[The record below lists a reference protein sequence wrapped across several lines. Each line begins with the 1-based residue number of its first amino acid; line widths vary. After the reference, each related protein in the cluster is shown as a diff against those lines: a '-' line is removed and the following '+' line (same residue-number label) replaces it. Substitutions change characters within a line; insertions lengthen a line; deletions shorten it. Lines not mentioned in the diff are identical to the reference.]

1 MKIIVGIS
9 GASSVHLGI
18 RVANEILAAGHEV
31 CAIISDG
38 ARVTFKSE
46 KAWEYLGNSR
56 IPKDNLGNSRIPKAN
71 LENSRILNE
80 NLGNS
85 RIPNENLG
93 NSGIPNENFL
103 QIEEFLD
110 EKIDIQRN
118 MSDAA
123 ASGSSG
129 YEAMIIAPCS
139 SNTLAKVAAGICD
152 NLLLRAAA
160 VMLKEQRKLIIAPR
174 EMPFSPLSIKH
185 MSELSGLGVMFAP
198 PMIAHYNKPL
208 SLNDAEN
215 FIIGK
220 WLDCLNIKNNLF
232 KRWKI

>member
-1 MKIIVGIS
+1 M
-9 GASSVHLGI
+9 
-18 RVANEILAAGHEV
+18 
-31 CAIISDG
+31 
-38 ARVTFKSE
+38 
-46 KAWEYLGNSR
+46 
-56 IPKDNLGNSRIPKAN
+56 
-71 LENSRILNE
+71 
-80 NLGNS
+80 
-85 RIPNENLG
+85 
-93 NSGIPNENFL
+93 

-110 EKIDIQRN
+110 EKIDIQSN
-118 MSDAA
+118 MSSAA

-185 MSELSGLGVMFAP
+185 MSELSGLGVMFAL
-198 PMIAHYNKPL
+198 PMIAHYSKPK

>member
-46 KAWEYLGNSR
+46 KAWEYLSNSR
-56 IPKDNLGNSRIPKAN
+56 ISKAKSRISSQNLGNSR
-71 LENSRILNE
+71 
-80 NLGNS
+80 
-85 RIPNENLG
+85 
-93 NSGIPNENFL
+93 IPNENFL

-110 EKIDIQRN
+110 EKIDIQSN
-118 MSDAA
+118 MSSAA

-160 VMLKEQRKLIIAPR
+160 VMLKEQRKLVIAPR

-185 MSELSGLGVMFAP
+185 MSELSGLGVMFAL
-198 PMIAHYNKPL
+198 PMIAHYSKPL

>member
-46 KAWEYLGNSR
+46 KAWEYLS
-56 IPKDNLGNSRIPKAN
+56 NSRIPKAN
-71 LENSRILNE
+71 LGNSRILKA

-85 RIPNENLG
+85 R
-93 NSGIPNENFL
+93 IPNENFL

-110 EKIDIQRN
+110 EKIDIQSN
-118 MSDAA
+118 MSSAA

-185 MSELSGLGVMFAP
+185 MSELSGLGVMFAL
-198 PMIAHYNKPL
+198 PMIAHYSKPL

>member
-46 KAWEYLGNSR
+46 KAWEYLSNSR
-56 IPKDNLGNSRIPKAN
+56 ISKENLGNSRIPKA
-71 LENSRILNE
+71 
-80 NLGNS
+80 
-85 RIPNENLG
+85 
-93 NSGIPNENFL
+93 NFL

-110 EKIDIQRN
+110 EKIDIQSN
-118 MSDAA
+118 MSSAA

-160 VMLKEQRKLIIAPR
+160 VMLKEQRKLVIAPR

-185 MSELSGLGVMFAP
+185 MSELSGLGVMFAL
-198 PMIAHYNKPL
+198 PMIAHYSKPL

>member
-56 IPKDNLGNSRIPKAN
+56 ILKA
-71 LENSRILNE
+71 

-93 NSGIPNENFL
+93 NSRIPNENFL

-110 EKIDIQRN
+110 EKIDIQSN

-185 MSELSGLGVMFAP
+185 MSELSGLGVMFAL
-198 PMIAHYNKPL
+198 PMIAHYSKPL

>member
-18 RVANEILAAGHEV
+18 RAANEILAAGHEV

-46 KAWEYLGNSR
+46 KAWEYLSNSR
-56 IPKDNLGNSRIPKAN
+56 ISKAKSRIPSQNLGNSRISKA
-71 LENSRILNE
+71 
-80 NLGNS
+80 
-85 RIPNENLG
+85 
-93 NSGIPNENFL
+93 NFL

-110 EKIDIQRN
+110 EKIDIQSN
-118 MSDAA
+118 MSGAA

-198 PMIAHYNKPL
+198 PMIAHYSKPL

>member
-46 KAWEYLGNSR
+46 KAWEYLSNSR
-56 IPKDNLGNSRIPKAN
+56 
-71 LENSRILNE
+71 
-80 NLGNS
+80 
-85 RIPNENLG
+85 
-93 NSGIPNENFL
+93 IPNENFL

-110 EKIDIQRN
+110 EKIDIQSN
-118 MSDAA
+118 MWDGA

-129 YEAMIIAPCS
+129 YESMIIAPCS

-198 PMIAHYNKPL
+198 PMIAHYSKPL

>member
-46 KAWEYLGNSR
+46 KAWEYLNNSR
-56 IPKDNLGNSRIPKAN
+56 ISKAKSRIPSQNLGNSRIPKA
-71 LENSRILNE
+71 
-80 NLGNS
+80 
-85 RIPNENLG
+85 
-93 NSGIPNENFL
+93 NFL

-110 EKIDIQRN
+110 EKIDIQSN
-118 MSDAA
+118 MSSAA

-185 MSELSGLGVMFAP
+185 MNELSGLGVMFAP
-198 PMIAHYNKPL
+198 PMIAHYSKPK

>member
-46 KAWEYLGNSR
+46 KAWEYLSNSR
-56 IPKDNLGNSRIPKAN
+56 ISKAKSRIPNQNLGNSRISKA
-71 LENSRILNE
+71 
-80 NLGNS
+80 
-85 RIPNENLG
+85 
-93 NSGIPNENFL
+93 NFL

-110 EKIDIQRN
+110 EKIDIQSN
-118 MSDAA
+118 MSSAA

-185 MSELSGLGVMFAP
+185 MNELSGLGVMFAP
-198 PMIAHYNKPL
+198 PMIAHYSKPK

>member
-18 RVANEILAAGHEV
+18 RVANEILATGHEV

-46 KAWEYLGNSR
+46 KAWEYLSNSR
-56 IPKDNLGNSRIPKAN
+56 IPKENLENSRIPSQN
-71 LENSRILNE
+71 LGNSRILNE

-85 RIPNENLG
+85 R
-93 NSGIPNENFL
+93 IPNENFL

-110 EKIDIQRN
+110 EKIDIQSN
-118 MSDAA
+118 MWDAA

-185 MSELSGLGVMFAP
+185 MNKLSGLGVMFAP
-198 PMIAHYNKPL
+198 PMIAHYSKPL

>member
-18 RVANEILAAGHEV
+18 RAANEILAAGHEV

-46 KAWEYLGNSR
+46 KAWEYLSNSR
-56 IPKDNLGNSRIPKAN
+56 ISKAK
-71 LENSRILNE
+71 
-80 NLGNS
+80 S

-93 NSGIPNENFL
+93 NSRIPNENFL

-110 EKIDIQRN
+110 EKIDIQSN

-198 PMIAHYNKPL
+198 PMIAHYSKPL

>member
-18 RVANEILAAGHEV
+18 RAANEILAAGHEV

-46 KAWEYLGNSR
+46 KAWEYLSNSR
-56 IPKDNLGNSRIPKAN
+56 IPKANLENSRIPNENLGNSRIPKAN

-80 NLGNS
+80 N
-85 RIPNENLG
+85 
-93 NSGIPNENFL
+93 FL

-110 EKIDIQRN
+110 EKIDIQSN
-118 MSDAA
+118 MWDAA

-198 PMIAHYNKPL
+198 PMIAHYSKPK

>member
-56 IPKDNLGNSRIPKAN
+56 IPKAN

-85 RIPNENLG
+85 RIPNEN
-93 NSGIPNENFL
+93 FL

-110 EKIDIQRN
+110 EKIDIQSN
-118 MSDAA
+118 MWDAA

-185 MSELSGLGVMFAP
+185 MSELSGLGVMFAL
-198 PMIAHYNKPL
+198 PMIAHYSKPK

>member
-18 RVANEILAAGHEV
+18 RAANEILAAGHEV

-56 IPKDNLGNSRIPKAN
+56 ILKASLG
-71 LENSRILNE
+71 NSRILNE

-85 RIPNENLG
+85 R
-93 NSGIPNENFL
+93 IPNENFL

-110 EKIDIQRN
+110 EKIDIQSN

-198 PMIAHYNKPL
+198 PMIAHYSKPL

-232 KRWKI
+232 NRCKRCVRT

>member
-18 RVANEILAAGHEV
+18 RAANEILAAGHEV

-46 KAWEYLGNSR
+46 KAWEYLSNSR
-56 IPKDNLGNSRIPKAN
+56 IPNDNLGNSRILKA
-71 LENSRILNE
+71 

-85 RIPNENLG
+85 R
-93 NSGIPNENFL
+93 IPNENFL

-110 EKIDIQRN
+110 EKIDIQSN
-118 MSDAA
+118 MSGAA

-198 PMIAHYNKPL
+198 PMIAHYSKPL

>member
-56 IPKDNLGNSRIPKAN
+56 IPNGNSGNSRNSKIPS
-71 LENSRILNE
+71 ENS
-80 NLGNS
+80 GNS
-85 RIPNENLG
+85 K
-93 NSGIPNENFL
+93 IPNENF
-103 QIEEFLD
+103 IEEFLD
-110 EKIDIQRN
+110 EKIDIQSN
-118 MSDAA
+118 MWDAA

-185 MSELSGLGVMFAP
+185 MSDLSGLGVMFAP
-198 PMIAHYNKPL
+198 PMIAHYSKPK

>member
-46 KAWEYLGNSR
+46 KAWEYLSNSRISKAKSR
-56 IPKDNLGNSRIPKAN
+56 IPKENLGNSRIPK
-71 LENSRILNE
+71 
-80 NLGNS
+80 
-85 RIPNENLG
+85 
-93 NSGIPNENFL
+93 ENFL

-110 EKIDIQRN
+110 EKIDIQSN
-118 MSDAA
+118 MSGAA

-198 PMIAHYNKPL
+198 PMIAHYSKPK

>member
-46 KAWEYLGNSR
+46 KAWEYLSNSRISKAKSR
-56 IPKDNLGNSRIPKAN
+56 IPK
-71 LENSRILNE
+71 E

-85 RIPNENLG
+85 R
-93 NSGIPNENFL
+93 IPNENFL

-110 EKIDIQRN
+110 EKIDIQSN
-118 MSDAA
+118 MWDAA

-185 MSELSGLGVMFAP
+185 MSELSGLGVMFAL
-198 PMIAHYNKPL
+198 PMIAHYSKPL

>member
-46 KAWEYLGNSR
+46 KAWEYLSNSRISKAKSR
-56 IPKDNLGNSRIPKAN
+56 IPK
-71 LENSRILNE
+71 E

-93 NSGIPNENFL
+93 NSRIPNENFL

-110 EKIDIQRN
+110 EKIDIQSN
-118 MSDAA
+118 MSSAA

-185 MSELSGLGVMFAP
+185 MSELSGLGVMFAL
-198 PMIAHYNKPL
+198 PMIAHYSKPL

>member
-1 MKIIVGIS
+1 MRIIVGIS

-46 KAWEYLGNSR
+46 KAWEYLS
-56 IPKDNLGNSRIPKAN
+56 
-71 LENSRILNE
+71 
-80 NLGNS
+80 NS

-93 NSGIPNENFL
+93 NSRIPSQNLGNSRIPNENFL

-110 EKIDIQRN
+110 EKIDIQSN
-118 MSDAA
+118 MWDAA

-185 MSELSGLGVMFAP
+185 MSELSGLGVMFAL
-198 PMIAHYNKPL
+198 PMIAHYSKPL

>member
-56 IPKDNLGNSRIPKAN
+56 IPNDNLGNSRILKA
-71 LENSRILNE
+71 

-93 NSGIPNENFL
+93 NSKIPNENFL

-110 EKIDIQRN
+110 EKIDIQSN
-118 MSDAA
+118 MSGAA

-198 PMIAHYNKPL
+198 PMIAHYSKPL

>member
-46 KAWEYLGNSR
+46 KAWEYLSNSR
-56 IPKDNLGNSRIPKAN
+56 ISKAKSRIPSQNLGNSR
-71 LENSRILNE
+71 
-80 NLGNS
+80 
-85 RIPNENLG
+85 
-93 NSGIPNENFL
+93 IPNENFL

-110 EKIDIQRN
+110 EKIDIQSN
-118 MSDAA
+118 MSSAA

-185 MSELSGLGVMFAP
+185 MSELSSLGVMFAP
-198 PMIAHYNKPL
+198 PMIAHYSKPL

>member
-56 IPKDNLGNSRIPKAN
+56 IPKAN
-71 LENSRILNE
+71 LENSRILKANLGNSRILKE

-85 RIPNENLG
+85 R
-93 NSGIPNENFL
+93 IPNENFL

-110 EKIDIQRN
+110 EKIDIQSN
-118 MSDAA
+118 MSSAA

-185 MSELSGLGVMFAP
+185 MSELSGLGVMFAL
-198 PMIAHYNKPL
+198 PMIAHYSKPL

>member
-18 RVANEILAAGHEV
+18 RAANEILAAGHEV

-46 KAWEYLGNSR
+46 KAWEYLSNSR
-56 IPKDNLGNSRIPKAN
+56 IPNDNLGNSRIPKDD
-71 LENSRILNE
+71 
-80 NLGNS
+80 LGNS
-85 RIPNENLG
+85 RI
-93 NSGIPNENFL
+93 SKANFL

-110 EKIDIQRN
+110 EKIDIQSN
-118 MSDAA
+118 MWDAA

-198 PMIAHYNKPL
+198 PMIAHYSKPK

>member
-18 RVANEILAAGHEV
+18 RAANEILAAGHEV

-56 IPKDNLGNSRIPKAN
+56 IPKAN

-85 RIPNENLG
+85 RIPKDDLG
-93 NSGIPNENFL
+93 NSRISKANFL

-110 EKIDIQRN
+110 EKIDIQSN
-118 MSDAA
+118 MWDAA

-198 PMIAHYNKPL
+198 PMIAHYSKPL

>member
-46 KAWEYLGNSR
+46 KAWEYLS
-56 IPKDNLGNSRIPKAN
+56 
-71 LENSRILNE
+71 
-80 NLGNS
+80 NS

-93 NSGIPNENFL
+93 NSRIPNENFL

-110 EKIDIQRN
+110 EKIDIQSN
-118 MSDAA
+118 MSGAA

-185 MSELSGLGVMFAP
+185 MNELSGLGVMFAP
-198 PMIAHYNKPL
+198 PMIAHYSKPL

>member
-46 KAWEYLGNSR
+46 KAWEYLS
-56 IPKDNLGNSRIPKAN
+56 NSRIPKAK
-71 LENSRILNE
+71 SRIPSQ

-85 RIPNENLG
+85 RIPNK
-93 NSGIPNENFL
+93 NFL

-110 EKIDIQRN
+110 EKIDIQSN
-118 MSDAA
+118 MSGAA

-185 MSELSGLGVMFAP
+185 MSELSGLGVMFAL
-198 PMIAHYNKPL
+198 PMIAHYSKPL

>member
-18 RVANEILAAGHEV
+18 RLANEILAAGHEV

-38 ARVTFKSE
+38 AIVTFKSE
-46 KAWEYLGNSR
+46 KAWEY
-56 IPKDNLGNSRIPKAN
+56 LGNSRIPKAN

-80 NLGNS
+80 NIGNS
-85 RIPNENLG
+85 RILNENLG
-93 NSGIPNENFL
+93 NSRIPNENFL

-110 EKIDIQRN
+110 EKIDIQSN
-118 MSDAA
+118 MWDAA

-185 MSELSGLGVMFAP
+185 MNKLSGLGVMFAP
-198 PMIAHYNKPL
+198 PMIAHYSKPL

>member
-18 RVANEILAAGHEV
+18 RVANEILAAGHKV

-46 KAWEYLGNSR
+46 KAWEYLS
-56 IPKDNLGNSRIPKAN
+56 NSRIPKAN
-71 LENSRILNE
+71 LGNSRILKA

-85 RIPNENLG
+85 R
-93 NSGIPNENFL
+93 IPNENFL

-110 EKIDIQRN
+110 EKIDIQSN
-118 MSDAA
+118 MWDAA

-185 MSELSGLGVMFAP
+185 MSELSSLGVMFAP
-198 PMIAHYNKPL
+198 PMIAHYSKPL

>member
-18 RVANEILAAGHEV
+18 RAANEILAAGHEV

-46 KAWEYLGNSR
+46 KAWEYLSNSR
-56 IPKDNLGNSRIPKAN
+56 ILKAN

-85 RIPNENLG
+85 RIPNEN
-93 NSGIPNENFL
+93 FL

-110 EKIDIQRN
+110 EKIDIQSN
-118 MSDAA
+118 MWDAA

-198 PMIAHYNKPL
+198 PMIAHYSKPL

>member
-18 RVANEILAAGHEV
+18 RAANEILAAGHEV

-56 IPKDNLGNSRIPKAN
+56 IPND
-71 LENSRILNE
+71 

-85 RIPNENLG
+85 RIPNENLE
-93 NSGIPNENFL
+93 NSRIPNENFL

-110 EKIDIQRN
+110 EKIDIQSN
-118 MSDAA
+118 MWDAA

-152 NLLLRAAA
+152 NLLLRSAA

-198 PMIAHYNKPL
+198 PMIAHYSKPL

-232 KRWKI
+232 KRWKICKKN

>member
-56 IPKDNLGNSRIPKAN
+56 IPSQNLGNSRILKANLGNSRIP
-71 LENSRILNE
+71 SQ

-85 RIPNENLG
+85 RI
-93 NSGIPNENFL
+93 SKENFL

-110 EKIDIQRN
+110 EKIDIQSN
-118 MSDAA
+118 MWDAA

-198 PMIAHYNKPL
+198 PMIAHYSKPL

>member
-46 KAWEYLGNSR
+46 KAWEYLS
-56 IPKDNLGNSRIPKAN
+56 NSRIPKAK
-71 LENSRILNE
+71 SRIPKE

-93 NSGIPNENFL
+93 NSRISKANFL

-110 EKIDIQRN
+110 EKIDIQSN
-118 MSDAA
+118 MSSAA

-185 MSELSGLGVMFAP
+185 MSELSGLGVMFAL
-198 PMIAHYNKPL
+198 PMIAHYSKPK

>member
-46 KAWEYLGNSR
+46 KAWEYLSNSR
-56 IPKDNLGNSRIPKAN
+56 IPK
-71 LENSRILNE
+71 E

-85 RIPNENLG
+85 RILKANLG
-93 NSGIPNENFL
+93 NSRIPNENFL

-110 EKIDIQRN
+110 EKIDIQSN
-118 MSDAA
+118 MWDAA

-185 MSELSGLGVMFAP
+185 MNKLSGLGVMFAP
-198 PMIAHYNKPL
+198 PMIAHYSKPL
-208 SLNDAEN
+208 SLNDTEI

>member
-56 IPKDNLGNSRIPKAN
+56 IPKAN
-71 LENSRILNE
+71 LE
-80 NLGNS
+80 NS

-93 NSGIPNENFL
+93 NSRISSQNLGNCRIPNENFL

-110 EKIDIQRN
+110 EKIDIQSN
-118 MSDAA
+118 MSSAA

-198 PMIAHYNKPL
+198 PMIAHYSKPL

>member
-46 KAWEYLGNSR
+46 KAWEYLS
-56 IPKDNLGNSRIPKAN
+56 NSRIPKAK
-71 LENSRILNE
+71 SRIPSQ

-85 RIPNENLG
+85 R
-93 NSGIPNENFL
+93 IPNENFL

-110 EKIDIQRN
+110 EKIDIQSN
-118 MSDAA
+118 MSSAA

-185 MSELSGLGVMFAP
+185 MSKLSGLGVMFAP
-198 PMIAHYNKPL
+198 PMIAHYSKPL

>member
-46 KAWEYLGNSR
+46 KAWEYLS
-56 IPKDNLGNSRIPKAN
+56 NSRIPKAK
-71 LENSRILNE
+71 SRIPKE

-93 NSGIPNENFL
+93 NSRIPKANFL

-110 EKIDIQRN
+110 EKIDIQSN
-118 MSDAA
+118 MSSAA

-185 MSELSGLGVMFAP
+185 MSELSGLGVMFAL
-198 PMIAHYNKPL
+198 PMIAHYSKPK

>member
-46 KAWEYLGNSR
+46 KAWEYLS
-56 IPKDNLGNSRIPKAN
+56 
-71 LENSRILNE
+71 
-80 NLGNS
+80 NS

-93 NSGIPNENFL
+93 NSRILKANLGNSRIPNENFL

-110 EKIDIQRN
+110 EKIDIQSN
-118 MSDAA
+118 MWDAA

-185 MSELSGLGVMFAP
+185 MNKLSGLGVMFAP
-198 PMIAHYNKPL
+198 PMIAHYSKPL

>member
-46 KAWEYLGNSR
+46 KAWEYLSNSR
-56 IPKDNLGNSRIPKAN
+56 ISKAKSRIPSQNLGNSR
-71 LENSRILNE
+71 
-80 NLGNS
+80 
-85 RIPNENLG
+85 
-93 NSGIPNENFL
+93 IPNENFL

-110 EKIDIQRN
+110 EKIDIQSN
-118 MSDAA
+118 MSGAA

-198 PMIAHYNKPL
+198 PMIAHYSKPL

>member
-46 KAWEYLGNSR
+46 KAWEYLS
-56 IPKDNLGNSRIPKAN
+56 NSRIPKAK
-71 LENSRILNE
+71 SRIPKE

-93 NSGIPNENFL
+93 NSRISKENFL

-110 EKIDIQRN
+110 EKIDIQSN
-118 MSDAA
+118 MSSAA

-198 PMIAHYNKPL
+198 PMIAHYSKPL